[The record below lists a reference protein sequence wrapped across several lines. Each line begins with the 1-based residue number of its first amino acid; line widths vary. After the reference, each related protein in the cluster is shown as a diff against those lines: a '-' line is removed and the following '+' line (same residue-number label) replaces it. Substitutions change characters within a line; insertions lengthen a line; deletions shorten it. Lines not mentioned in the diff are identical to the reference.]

1 MKHCLITAAV
11 LTALMSSGCGT
22 TGPSFTVDFPFFFLQ
37 DIDCTASPVAC
48 TFTEDDGDGLACVGS
63 SLFFLDRDQG
73 YVLAEVDLGSPLS
86 CCTASS
92 EGGYAAAASGLQF
105 FWVSN
110 GTYVAHDPILLSA
123 PAAFMLTKPYGTV
136 IYVVCTDG
144 SISTVSTVGDWYE
157 ISNTETAVTQPSA
170 AALTVDGTAI
180 FVADA
185 ADSSVKVLDPSGFGL
200 LSEQQMSSPI
210 NDMCASPE
218 GGVFA
223 APSALYE
230 AWHFDQSTGLRD
242 FSVPLPGIPEC
253 LAATPDAGYLFA
265 GCAGH
270 GIVVVDMSGNVEAQ
284 TESWGL
290 PSDIAVSGD
299 GQRALYCAP
308 ELLKLVM
315 VSR

>member
-1 MKHCLITAAV
+1 MKHCLIPAAV
-11 LTALMSSGCGT
+11 LSVMMMSGCGT
-22 TGPSFTVDFPFFFLQ
+22 TGPSFDVDFPFFFLQ
-37 DIDCTASPVAC
+37 DVDCTAAPVAC
-48 TFTEDDGDGLACVGS
+48 TFIEDDGDGLACAGS
-63 SLFFLDRDQG
+63 VLYFLDGGQG
-73 YVLAEVDLGSPLS
+73 YVAAAVDLGAPLT

-92 EGGYAAAASGLQF
+92 EGGYAAAASGQQF

-110 GTYVAHDPILLSA
+110 GTYAEHDPVLLSA

-144 SISTVSTVGDWYE
+144 SVSTVSTVGDWYE
-157 ISNTETAVTQPSA
+157 ISNTDTAVEQPSA
-170 AALTVDGTAI
+170 AALTADGTAL

-185 ADSSVKVLDPSGFGL
+185 ADSSIKVLNPSGFGL
-200 LSEQQMSSPI
+200 LSEQQMPCLVS
-210 NDMCASPE
+210 DMCPSPA

-223 APSALYE
+223 APSELYE
-230 AWHFDQSTGLRD
+230 AWHFDQSTGLHD
-242 FSVPLPGIPEC
+242 FSVPLPGLPEC
-253 LAATPDAGYLFA
+253 LSATPDAGYLFA
-265 GCAGH
+265 GCQGH
-270 GIVVVDMSGNVEAQ
+270 GIVVVDMSGVVEAQ